1 MIKIRYLGLKF
12 FLDLKAVNDV
22 CKESVYEKIFVELST
37 SLRNFLLYKFRNQKQ
52 AEDIVQ
58 ESFFILWKNCKN
70 VTPELAKAYLYK
82 VAQNQFLKLIEKE
95 KVRSHH
101 SKVQPEPIVQENPQY
116 KMEYD
121 ELSAQLKNA
130 IEQLPDGQR
139 ETFLLNR
146 IDKMT
151 YGEIAELQGVSQKAV
166 EKRMHKA
173 LVKLREICKR
183 I

>member
-1 MIKIRYLGLKF
+1 MKTE
-12 FLDLKAVNDV
+12 NDV
-22 CKESVYEKIFVELST
+22 CKEALYEKIFLELST
-37 SLRNFLLYKFRNQKQ
+37 SLRNFLLYKFRNLKQ
-52 AEDIVQ
+52 AEDVVQ
-58 ESFFILWKNCKN
+58 EAFFILWKNCKN

-95 KVRSHH
+95 KVRNRH
-101 SKVQPEPIVQENPQY
+101 SAIQTEPIVQESPQF

-121 ELSAQLKNA
+121 ELSEQLQKA

-139 ETFLLNR
+139 EAFLLNR

-151 YGEIAELQGVSQKAV
+151 YAEIAELQGVSKKAV

-173 LVKLREICKR
+173 LIRLREICKR